1 MNTYASAQS
10 LMFIAHR
17 PEKIFVRGEGSWLY
31 DNDGHGYLDFVQ
43 GWAVNSLGHGSTV
56 VRDALQAQAGRVIN
70 VGPGYYNEPMMALA
84 KSLAC
89 LSGLQ
94 RVFFANSGAEA
105 NEGAI
110 KLARKWGSIR
120 RGGAYEVVVFEDAF
134 HGRTLAMMSAS
145 GKPQWKNLYEPKLP
159 GFVRVPREDLA
170 AVRRAIGPNTAAVMI
185 EPIQGE
191 AGVIPF
197 SPTFLRGL
205 RELANECGVLLIFDE
220 IQTGIGR
227 TGHMFCFEH
236 SGVPPDIMTVGKGI
250 GGGVPLT
257 ALLAREEVC
266 LFEAGDQGGT
276 FNGNPLMTAVGHAV
290 VQEISRPGF
299 LAQVEI
305 SGIYFSEKL
314 NALSGELR
322 LGEVRGKGLLLAL
335 ELNQPIASRVV
346 DAALELGL
354 LINAPRPSVLRFM
367 PALNVS
373 RGEIDQMVEILRTAI
388 QASLS

>member
-1 MNTYASAQS
+1 MNTYASAES
-10 LMFIAHR
+10 LMFITHR
-17 PEKIFVRGEGSWLY
+17 PAKTFVRGEGSWLY
-31 DNDGHGYLDFVQ
+31 DTDGRPYLDFVQ
-43 GWAVNSLGHGSTV
+43 GWAVNSLGHSSAV
-56 VRDALQAQAGRVIN
+56 VRDALLSQAGRVIN
-70 VGPGYYNEPMMALA
+70 VGPGYYNEPMLALA

-120 RGGAYEVVVFEDAF
+120 RGGAYEIVVFEDAF

-170 AVRRAIGPNTAAVMI
+170 AVRQAIGPTTAAVML

-197 SPTFLRGL
+197 STTFLRGL
-205 RELANECGVLLIFDE
+205 RDLAHEQGVLLIFDE

-227 TGHMFCFEH
+227 TGRMFCFEH
-236 SGVPPDIMTVGKGI
+236 SGVRPDIMTVGKGI

-257 ALLAREEVC
+257 ALLAREDVC

-276 FNGNPLMTAVGHAV
+276 FNGNPLMTAVGYAV
-290 VQEISRPGF
+290 VAEISRPEF
-299 LAQVEI
+299 LAQVED
-305 SGIYFSEKL
+305 SGIYFAGKL
-314 NALSGELR
+314 NALYRELG
-322 LGEVRGKGLLLAL
+322 LGEVRGQGLLLAL
-335 ELNQPIASRVV
+335 ELNHPVASRVV

-373 RGEIDQMVEILRTAI
+373 RGEIDRMLEILSTALRFPF
-388 QASLS
+388 S